1 MALEIQGR
9 IVKILALETGDGKNG
24 TPWQKRG
31 FVIETEDQYPKKIC
45 FNAWGDKVQQ
55 VNSLKDGDKVKVSFD
70 VSSREY
76 NEKWFTDLRPWKI
89 ESAGSG
95 SSTENYNQA
104 PTNED
109 FGQIIESDSND
120 DLPF

>member
-1 MALEIQGR
+1 MALEIQGKV
-9 IVKILALETGDGKNG
+9 VKVLALETGDGKNG

-55 VNSLKDGDKVKVSFD
+55 VSSLKDGDKVKVSFD

-95 SSTENYNQA
+95 SSTENYNQTSA
-104 PTNED
+104 NDD

>member
-89 ESAGSG
+89 ESAGS
-95 SSTENYNQA
+95 
-104 PTNED
+104 
-109 FGQIIESDSND
+109 
-120 DLPF
+120 